1 MSNHLEVLLSI
12 GVAAL
17 FPLTVALLFVATRG
31 KEQLTSDKALERL
44 KENWSKLRMAG
55 VLGSIALFIFLWTEL
70 MEVLETVFNLQ
81 FDFLSHIIQGEETY
95 EVMII
100 YLLILAVAINFYIV
114 LKISGGVKSER
125 A

>member
-1 MSNHLEVLLSI
+1 MSSHLEVLLSI
-12 GVAAL
+12 GVVAL
-17 FPLTVALLFVATRG
+17 FPLTVALLFVAARG

-44 KENWSKLRMAG
+44 KENWPKLRMAS

-81 FDFLSHIIQGEETY
+81 FDFLSHIIPGEETY

-100 YLLILAVAINFYIV
+100 YLLILAVAINFYLV